1 MAPSDDEPF
10 ALEDIATAAF
20 TSTDWEAD
28 DTGLS
33 ATGEGGRL
41 WHSRRDA
48 VAYVERSYPGRVRRQ
63 LADLSRLL
71 ETLLTSK
78 LEKRP

>member
-10 ALEDIATAAF
+10 ALQEIATAAF
-20 TSTDWEAD
+20 TATDWTAD
-28 DTGLS
+28 GTGLA
-33 ATGEGGRL
+33 ATRDDGRL
-41 WHSRRDA
+41 WHGRNDTA
-48 VAYVERSYPGRVRRQ
+48 AFIERSYPGRVRRQ
-63 LADLSRLL
+63 LADLSRVL

>member
-1 MAPSDDEPF
+1 MGTPVNGIGLAPHVSLPGIR
-10 ALEDIATAAF
+10 AGLAATAE
-20 TSTDWEAD
+20 D
-28 DTGLS
+28 
-33 ATGEGGRL
+33 GRL
-41 WHSRRDA
+41 WHTRKDS
-48 VAYVERSYPGRVRRQ
+48 VAYIDRTYPGRVRRQ

>member
-1 MAPSDDEPF
+1 
-10 ALEDIATAAF
+10 
-20 TSTDWEAD
+20 
-28 DTGLS
+28 
-33 ATGEGGRL
+33 L
-41 WHSRRDA
+41 WHSRNDT
-48 VAYVERSYPGRVRRQ
+48 VAYIERAYPGRVRRQ